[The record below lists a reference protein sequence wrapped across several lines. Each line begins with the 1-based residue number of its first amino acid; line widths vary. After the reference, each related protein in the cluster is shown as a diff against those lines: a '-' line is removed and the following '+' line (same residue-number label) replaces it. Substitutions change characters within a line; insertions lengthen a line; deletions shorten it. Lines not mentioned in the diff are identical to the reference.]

1 MKSVSDPETFRA
13 TIVDAIYKIT
23 KCEKKAR
30 NIEKSIYNKC
40 LEDATKRVIIK
51 RWDNKMFVLT
61 YVDKFKH
68 VYFTI
73 KNPEIMEK
81 INKGIFKT
89 SEIAF
94 KSHEELYPEKWSV
107 LTEEKKFRLEN
118 KYFPKIE
125 ASTDSFV
132 CRKCKSTKCTYTQ
145 VQTRSADESMT
156 IFVTCL
162 NCKCRWKQ

>member
-1 MKSVSDPETFRA
+1 MKSVSNPDEFRT
-13 TIVDAIYKIT
+13 TIVNAIHTIV
-23 KCEKKAR
+23 KCDKKAR

-61 YVDKFKH
+61 YIDKFKH

-73 KNPEIMEK
+73 KNPEIMDK
-81 INKGIFKT
+81 INKGIIKT

-94 KSHEELYPEKWSV
+94 KNHEELYPEKWSI

-125 ASTDSFV
+125 ASTDSFI

-162 NCKCRWKQ
+162 DCKSRWKQ

>member
-1 MKSVSDPETFRA
+1 MKSVSDPEMFRA
-13 TIVDAIYKIT
+13 TMVDALQKIVS
-23 KCEKKAR
+23 CDKKAR

-61 YVDKFKH
+61 YIDKFKH

-81 INKGIFKT
+81 INKGVFKT
-89 SEIAF
+89 SDIAF
-94 KSHEELYPEKWSV
+94 KSHEELYPEKWSI

-125 ASTDSFV
+125 ASTDSFI

>member
-1 MKSVSDPETFRA
+1 MNTVSDPETFRA
-13 TIVDAIYKIT
+13 RIVDAIHTIV
-23 KCEKKAR
+23 KCDKKAR

-61 YVDKFKH
+61 YIDKFKH

-73 KNPEIMEK
+73 KNPEIMDK
-81 INKGIFKT
+81 LDKGIFKT
-89 SEIAF
+89 CDIAF
-94 KSHEELYPEKWSV
+94 KSHEELYPEKWSI

-125 ASTDSFV
+125 ASTDSFI

-162 NCKCRWKQ
+162 DCKSRWKQ

>member
-1 MKSVSDPETFRA
+1 MKSVSNPDEFRA
-13 TIVDAIYKIT
+13 TIVDAIHTIV
-23 KCEKKAR
+23 KCDKKAR

-61 YVDKFKH
+61 YIDKFKH

-73 KNPEIMEK
+73 KNPEIMDK
-81 INKGIFKT
+81 IDKGIIKT

-94 KSHEELYPEKWSV
+94 KTHEQLYPEKWSI
-107 LTEEKKFRLEN
+107 LAEEKKFRLEN

-125 ASTDSFV
+125 ASTDTFE
-132 CRKCKSTKCTYTQ
+132 CRRCKKNRCTYYQ
-145 VQTRSADESMT
+145 AQTRSADEPMT
-156 IFVTCL
+156 VFVTCL
-162 NCKCRWKQ
+162 ECGNRWKC

>member
-13 TIVDAIYKIT
+13 TIVDSINNIT

-61 YVDKFKH
+61 YIDKFKH

-81 INKGIFKT
+81 INTGVFKT

-94 KSHEELYPEKWSV
+94 KTHEELYPEKWSL

-125 ASTDSFV
+125 ASTDSFI

>member
-13 TIVDAIYKIT
+13 TMVDALQTIV
-23 KCEKKAR
+23 KCDKKAR

-61 YVDKFKH
+61 YIDKFKH

-81 INKGIFKT
+81 INKGVFKT
-89 SEIAF
+89 SDIAF
-94 KSHEELYPEKWSV
+94 KSHEELYPEKWSI

-125 ASTDSFV
+125 ASTDSFI

>member
-1 MKSVSDPETFRA
+1 MKPIANPDVFRA
-13 TIVDAIYKIT
+13 TIVDSISKVV
-23 KCEKKAR
+23 KCDKKAR

-40 LEDATKRVIIK
+40 LEEATKKIIIK

-61 YVDKFKH
+61 YINKFKH
-68 VYFTI
+68 VYFTL
-73 KNPEIMEK
+73 KNPEIIEK
-81 INKGIFKT
+81 LNSGALKT

-94 KSHEELYPEKWSV
+94 KNHEELYPEKWSI
-107 LTEEKKFRLEN
+107 LSEEKKFRLEN

-132 CRKCKSTKCTYTQ
+132 CKKCHSTKCTYTQ

-162 NCKCRWKQ
+162 DCKKRWKQ

>member
-13 TIVDAIYKIT
+13 TIVDSINNIT

-61 YVDKFKH
+61 YIDKFKN

-81 INKGIFKT
+81 INTGVFKT

-94 KSHEELYPEKWSV
+94 KTHEELYPEKWSL

-125 ASTDSFV
+125 ASTDSFI